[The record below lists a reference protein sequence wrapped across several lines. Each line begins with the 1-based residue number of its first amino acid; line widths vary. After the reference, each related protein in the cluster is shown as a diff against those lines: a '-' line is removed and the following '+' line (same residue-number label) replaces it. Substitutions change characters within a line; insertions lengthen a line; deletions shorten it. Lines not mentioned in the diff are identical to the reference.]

1 MTGKEGDYR
10 KGMKVN
16 KGAWKRRISIP
27 GLLAL
32 LCLLTG
38 MLSGCG
44 FIEWLL
50 EDEEDFY
57 EEEQETEGEDGT
69 EDSGSTVSLS
79 ERGTVISQENG
90 KLVIDRR
97 SRDQEIPMGEDG
109 WTIFVYLCGSDLESD
124 GGAASDDIEEALAA
138 YPSQQTRVVYQ
149 TGGSSYWYQDISD
162 ERLERFVLENGE
174 LQKVDERPNANM
186 GDAGTLS
193 EFLIWGV
200 QHYPAERMGVILWD
214 HGSGSINGVCFDE
227 QYEYDS
233 LSIAEMAA
241 AFDRVYDSMTD
252 RFEFIG
258 FDACLMSTLEVANQM
273 VPYARYLYASEEYEP
288 GTGWDYTG
296 MLDYL
301 AENPAADGKALGKQ
315 ICEDYYV
322 HCREADAQQMAT
334 FSVTELSGIDDLVQA
349 CNQAFQVVYEQD
361 DLGDA
366 ARKILGADNFG
377 GNTRVEGYTNMVDL
391 GMMLDN
397 LSDYGEE
404 IERAREKL
412 EECVVYNVNG
422 RLHKQAGGL
431 SVYYPISVQGSEELQ
446 TFAQL
451 CPCNYYYALVDK
463 VAYGAGTGSAQDYD
477 NSSLLQDIA
486 DLAELFGI
494 SAAGIS
500 NPTTNIGEF
509 ASVDESE
516 LGIADIYFDCN
527 GNYVVEFEDMDE
539 LAYACCS
546 VFVNDGEDGIF
557 YVGSTEEIYYD
568 YENNLIRD
576 DFDGLW
582 LTADGV
588 MLPLELAES
597 TDTCSIYA
605 CEIMLNGEYDTALRI
620 EYDWEY
626 GEWSVIGIWD
636 GIDPETGAASREVYE
651 LEDGDVF
658 EPVYY
663 WTSLDDDTEEWY
675 LGDACTVDGEVE
687 LTYDYLP
694 AGYYFYSFELHD
706 IYGNVYYTPYITQEI
721 DEEGNIWFYPEDMED
736 T

>member
-16 KGAWKRRISIP
+16 KGAWKRRIRIP

-57 EEEQETEGEDGT
+57 EGEQETEGADGT

-138 YPSQQTRVVYQ
+138 YPSQQIRVVYQ

-162 ERLERFVLENGE
+162 DRLERFVLENGE

-233 LSIAEMAA
+233 LGVTEMAA

-273 VPYARYLYASEEYEP
+273 VPYARYFYASEEYEP

-315 ICEDYYV
+315 ICEDYYD

-334 FSVTELSGIDDLVQA
+334 FSVTELSGIDELVQA
-349 CNQAFQVVYEQD
+349 CNQAFQVIYEQD

-377 GNTRVEGYTNMVDL
+377 GNTRAEGYTNMVDL

-412 EECVVYNVNG
+412 EECVLYNVNG
-422 RLHKQAGGL
+422 RLHK
-431 SVYYPISVQGSEELQ
+431 
-446 TFAQL
+446 
-451 CPCNYYYALVDK
+451 
-463 VAYGAGTGSAQDYD
+463 
-477 NSSLLQDIA
+477 
-486 DLAELFGI
+486 
-494 SAAGIS
+494 
-500 NPTTNIGEF
+500 
-509 ASVDESE
+509 
-516 LGIADIYFDCN
+516 
-527 GNYVVEFEDMDE
+527 
-539 LAYACCS
+539 
-546 VFVNDGEDGIF
+546 
-557 YVGSTEEIYYD
+557 
-568 YENNLIRD
+568 
-576 DFDGLW
+576 
-582 LTADGV
+582 
-588 MLPLELAES
+588 
-597 TDTCSIYA
+597 
-605 CEIMLNGEYDTALRI
+605 
-620 EYDWEY
+620 
-626 GEWSVIGIWD
+626 
-636 GIDPETGAASREVYE
+636 
-651 LEDGDVF
+651 
-658 EPVYY
+658 
-663 WTSLDDDTEEWY
+663 
-675 LGDACTVDGEVE
+675 
-687 LTYDYLP
+687 
-694 AGYYFYSFELHD
+694 
-706 IYGNVYYTPYITQEI
+706 
-721 DEEGNIWFYPEDMED
+721 
-736 T
+736 